1 MLDGIEALYR
11 EHRRHGEYPIRYP
24 RALFISAL
32 DVTVSITTF
41 VIESI
46 SAHSMLLDSY
56 VVLHAALISCLH
68 RIIGVE
74 FGRGTLFA
82 YALRPTLTSSCLF
95 RAEPR
100 LFLRASLQCSLFG
113 F

>member
-11 EHRRHGEYPIRYP
+11 EHCRH
-24 RALFISAL
+24 
-32 DVTVSITTF
+32 DVMVSITSF

-56 VVLHAALISCLH
+56 VVLHAALLSSLH

-82 YALRPTLTSSCLF
+82 
-95 RAEPR
+95 
-100 LFLRASLQCSLFG
+100 
-113 F
+113 